1 MAVTGERLYGLFA
14 KDIPFDN
21 ANTIKKY
28 GKSIKNYDSFLPQK
42 LDIAVFPGKYGGG
55 AGHVAMVTRAT
66 LTQFEVLEQNWLGKG
81 WTNGVV
87 SPGWGPEKVTRRWHY
102 YDDPMYF
109 IRLDFPTKISAG
121 TKAKQIIKN
130 RQASKKTKSK
140 KIMIVA
146 GHGYS
151 DPGAVG
157 NGTNERDFI
166 RKNITPQVAK
176 YLRQAGHEVALYGGS
191 KQSQDMYQDT
201 AYGVRVGN
209 KKDYGMYWVNK
220 QKYDLI
226 AEFHLDAAGASA
238 SGGHVIISSAFN
250 ADSIDKGIQDVIKNN
265 LGQIRVLLNVMIY
278 SMQMFRQRLT

>member
-1 MAVTGERLYGLFA
+1 
-14 KDIPFDN
+14 
-21 ANTIKKY
+21 
-28 GKSIKNYDSFLPQK
+28 
-42 LDIAVFPGKYGGG
+42 
-55 AGHVAMVTRAT
+55 MVTRAT
-66 LTQFEVLEQNWLGKG
+66 LTQFQCLEQNWLGQG
-81 WTNGVV
+81 WSNGVA

-121 TKAKQIIKN
+121 TKAKQIIKSK
-130 RQASKKTKSK
+130 QASKKIKPK

-146 GHGYS
+146 GHGYN

-201 AYGVRVGN
+201 AYGV
-209 KKDYGMYWVNK
+209 
-220 QKYDLI
+220 
-226 AEFHLDAAGASA
+226 
-238 SGGHVIISSAFN
+238 
-250 ADSIDKGIQDVIKNN
+250 
-265 LGQIRVLLNVMIY
+265 
-278 SMQMFRQRLT
+278 